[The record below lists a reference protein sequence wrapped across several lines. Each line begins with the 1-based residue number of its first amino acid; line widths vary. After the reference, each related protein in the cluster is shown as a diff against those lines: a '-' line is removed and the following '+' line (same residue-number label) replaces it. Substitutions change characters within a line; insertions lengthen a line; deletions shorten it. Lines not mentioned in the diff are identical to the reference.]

1 MRSFTFETRKK
12 LYFAPQ
18 PHKPKPS
25 ADREKADAAP
35 DRPPVLLVRTRV
47 PVFTPTETEN
57 TALPREKA
65 FCDKLNRRY
74 ASFAESYFRVPSKVL
89 HKAAAAAKEND
100 RPCALLW
107 QCEVP
112 FNAENTVSLFTDISG
127 FDAKTT
133 AKRRICTLWSVE
145 TGTLLVPSQVFHT
158 GLSQRKIVLDRLCA
172 IAENN
177 LNRKLFTYYDNF
189 EAILHKH
196 FSFGSSYFVPNG
208 VAFCFDGGV
217 LNARKDEIAVFVLRF
232 EELDGILKRIPK
244 TDANADR
251 IYK

>member
-18 PHKPKPS
+18 PHTKMPP
-25 ADREKADAAP
+25 ADPNNAVAAP
-35 DRPPVLLVRTRV
+35 DRPPALLVRTRV
-47 PVFTPTETEN
+47 PVFAPTETES
-57 TALPREKA
+57 AACAKEKA
-65 FCDKLNRRY
+65 FCEKLNRRY
-74 ASFAESYFRVPSKVL
+74 ASFAESYFRIPHKVL
-89 HKAAAAAKEND
+89 HKDAAAAKENGC
-100 RPCALLW
+100 PCALLW

-112 FNAENTVSLFTDISG
+112 FNAENAVSLFTDISG

-133 AKRRICTLWSVE
+133 AKRRVCTLWSLE
-145 TGTLLVPSQVFHT
+145 TGTLLVPSQVFYT
-158 GLSQRKIVLDRLCA
+158 GRSQRKAVIDRLCT

-217 LNARKDEIAVFVLRF
+217 LNARKEEIAVFVLRF
-232 EELDGILKRIPK
+232 EELNGILKFVPK
-244 TDANADR
+244 TGTSADS
-251 IYK
+251 IHK